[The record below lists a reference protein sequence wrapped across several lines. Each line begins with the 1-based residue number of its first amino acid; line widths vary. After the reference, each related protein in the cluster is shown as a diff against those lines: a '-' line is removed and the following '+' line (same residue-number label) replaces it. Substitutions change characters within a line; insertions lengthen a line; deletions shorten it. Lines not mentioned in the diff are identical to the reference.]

1 MNDNDRWEVFVLE
14 YANSHEPWVGLVSGM
29 YDAGMVD
36 LPFSFVLARRGEQNV
51 LVDCGFMRQGNEA
64 EFPLKFGVSR
74 WISPLR
80 MLAELGVTPEAVS
93 DIVVTHAH
101 FDHLGSIG
109 EFPKARIH
117 IQKRELLSCY
127 EALALPKRFAHLSK
141 IVDPANIRM
150 ALEASIEHRVNLVDG
165 DRDNL
170 LPGIHVRLGP
180 GHTPGHQFVIV
191 ETAVGRRVISG
202 DCLYSNT
209 ATDRPCGRWRLCA
222 AQQCDGLR
230 LGPVAHARPGQ
241 RGDRRRS
248 CEPDRDARCRPLG
261 RSAAGR
267 RGRGIQDRPSG
278 LTVLEGVGKKLLSN
292 AD

>member
-1 MNDNDRWEVFVLE
+1 MGNAREEFGMNDNDRWEVFVLE

-51 LVDCGFMRQGNEA
+51 LIDSGFMRQGDEA

-150 ALEASIEHRVNLVDG
+150 ALEASI
-165 DRDNL
+165 
-170 LPGIHVRLGP
+170 
-180 GHTPGHQFVIV
+180 
-191 ETAVGRRVISG
+191 
-202 DCLYSNT
+202 
-209 ATDRPCGRWRLCA
+209 
-222 AQQCDGLR
+222 
-230 LGPVAHARPGQ
+230 
-241 RGDRRRS
+241 
-248 CEPDRDARCRPLG
+248 
-261 RSAAGR
+261 
-267 RGRGIQDRPSG
+267 
-278 LTVLEGVGKKLLSN
+278 
-292 AD
+292 

>member
-51 LVDCGFMRQGNEA
+51 LIDSGFMRQGDEA

-80 MLAELGVTPEAVS
+80 MLAELGVRPEAVS

-202 DCLYSNT
+202 DCLYSTRQLTGHADDGVYAPLNN
-209 ATDRPCGRWRLCA
+209 ATGCGWDQLRTLDRVNEEIGGDLANLIVMHDVDRWADLPLVAEVEGFRIVRA
-222 AQQCDGLR
+222 A
-230 LGPVAHARPGQ
+230 
-241 RGDRRRS
+241 
-248 CEPDRDARCRPLG
+248 
-261 RSAAGR
+261 
-267 RGRGIQDRPSG
+267 
-278 LTVLEGVGKKLLSN
+278 
-292 AD
+292 

>member
-1 MNDNDRWEVFVLE
+1 MGNAREEFGMNDNDRWEVFVLE

-127 EALALPKRFAHLSK
+127 EALALPKRFAHLSA
-141 IVDPANIRM
+141 IVDPANLRM

-202 DCLYSNT
+202 DCLYSTRQLAGHADDGVYVPLNN
-209 ATDRPCGRWRLCA
+209 ATGCGWDQLRTLDRVNEEIGGDLAHLIVMHDVDRWADLP
-222 AQQCDGLR
+222 L
-230 LGPVAHARPGQ
+230 VAEVEGFRIV
-241 RGDRRRS
+241 R
-248 CEPDRDARCRPLG
+248 
-261 RSAAGR
+261 AG
-267 RGRGIQDRPSG
+267 
-278 LTVLEGVGKKLLSN
+278 
-292 AD
+292 

>member
-51 LVDCGFMRQGNEA
+51 LIDSGFMRQGNEA

-191 ETAVGRRVISG
+191 EIAVGRRVISG
-202 DCLYSNT
+202 DCLYTTRQLTGHADDGVYVPLNN
-209 ATDRPCGRWRLCA
+209 ATGCGWDQLRTLDRVNEEIGGDLANLIVMHDVDRWANLP
-222 AQQCDGLR
+222 L
-230 LGPVAHARPGQ
+230 VAEVEGFRIV
-241 RGDRRRS
+241 R
-248 CEPDRDARCRPLG
+248 
-261 RSAAGR
+261 AG
-267 RGRGIQDRPSG
+267 
-278 LTVLEGVGKKLLSN
+278 
-292 AD
+292 

>member
-127 EALALPKRFAHLSK
+127 EALALPRRFAHLSK
-141 IVDPANIRM
+141 IVDPANLRM

-191 ETAVGRRVISG
+191 EIAVGRRVISG
-202 DCLYSNT
+202 DCLYSTRQLTGHADDGVYVPLNN
-209 ATDRPCGRWRLCA
+209 ATGCGWDQLRTLDRVNEEIGGDLANLIVMHDVGRWADLP
-222 AQQCDGLR
+222 L
-230 LGPVAHARPGQ
+230 VAEVEGFRIV
-241 RGDRRRS
+241 R
-248 CEPDRDARCRPLG
+248 
-261 RSAAGR
+261 AG
-267 RGRGIQDRPSG
+267 
-278 LTVLEGVGKKLLSN
+278 
-292 AD
+292 

>member
-51 LVDCGFMRQGNEA
+51 LIDSGFMRQGNEA

-141 IVDPANIRM
+141 IVDPANLRM

-202 DCLYSNT
+202 DCLYTTRQLTGHADDGVYVPLNN
-209 ATDRPCGRWRLCA
+209 ATGCGWDQLRTLDRVNEEIGGDLANLIVMHDVDRWANLPLVAEVEGFRIVRA
-222 AQQCDGLR
+222 A
-230 LGPVAHARPGQ
+230 
-241 RGDRRRS
+241 
-248 CEPDRDARCRPLG
+248 
-261 RSAAGR
+261 
-267 RGRGIQDRPSG
+267 
-278 LTVLEGVGKKLLSN
+278 
-292 AD
+292 

>member
-29 YDAGMVD
+29 YDEGMVD

-51 LVDCGFMRQGNEA
+51 LIDSGFMRQGNEA

-202 DCLYSNT
+202 DCLYTTRQLTGHADDGVYVPLNN
-209 ATDRPCGRWRLCA
+209 ATGCGWDQLRTLDRVNEEIGGDLANLIVMHDVDRWADLP
-222 AQQCDGLR
+222 L
-230 LGPVAHARPGQ
+230 VAEVEGFRIV
-241 RGDRRRS
+241 R
-248 CEPDRDARCRPLG
+248 
-261 RSAAGR
+261 AG
-267 RGRGIQDRPSG
+267 
-278 LTVLEGVGKKLLSN
+278 
-292 AD
+292 

>member
-51 LVDCGFMRQGNEA
+51 LIDSGFMRQGNEA

-202 DCLYSNT
+202 DCLYTTRQLTGHADDGVYVPLNN
-209 ATDRPCGRWRLCA
+209 ATGCGWDQLHTLDRVNEEIGGDLAHLIVMHDVDRWADLP
-222 AQQCDGLR
+222 L
-230 LGPVAHARPGQ
+230 VAEVEGFRIV
-241 RGDRRRS
+241 R
-248 CEPDRDARCRPLG
+248 
-261 RSAAGR
+261 AG
-267 RGRGIQDRPSG
+267 
-278 LTVLEGVGKKLLSN
+278 
-292 AD
+292 

>member
-1 MNDNDRWEVFVLE
+1 MGNAREEFGMNDNDRWEVFVLE

-127 EALALPKRFAHLSK
+127 EAMALPKRFAHLSK

-191 ETAVGRRVISG
+191 ETAIGRRVISG
-202 DCLYSNT
+202 DCLYSTRQLIGHAGDGVYAPLNN
-209 ATDRPCGRWRLCA
+209 ATGCGWDQLRTLDRVNEEIGGDLANLIVMHDVDRWTDLPLVAEVEGFRIVRA
-222 AQQCDGLR
+222 A
-230 LGPVAHARPGQ
+230 
-241 RGDRRRS
+241 
-248 CEPDRDARCRPLG
+248 
-261 RSAAGR
+261 
-267 RGRGIQDRPSG
+267 
-278 LTVLEGVGKKLLSN
+278 
-292 AD
+292 